1 MNYVTTAPTNPHSFN
16 SPQQV
21 FFLSQNPQNPLPR
34 YSEYPLYARYCSL
47 PPIMVTAKPQPAPA
61 ASSSSYTAPPP
72 RNRFGE
78 NLPKGILPRL
88 PPVDPRPRPI
98 RDFISTRLYKLV
110 LATLYLVYSVYLK
123 LRWTY
128 HTALNRGFSIL
139 YYHHR
144 TPQLIQQD
152 VMEVKA
158 NGKLPKHLSVILEY
172 EKGGLDTLI
181 DEVAEITCW
190 CASAGIKH
198 LSVYEQTGMP
208 SPLL

>member
-1 MNYVTTAPTNPHSFN
+1 MAN
-16 SPQQV
+16 
-21 FFLSQNPQNPLPR
+21 
-34 YSEYPLYARYCSL
+34 
-47 PPIMVTAKPQPAPA
+47 AKLQPAPA
-61 ASSSSYTAPPP
+61 ASSSYTAPPP

-88 PPVDPRPRPI
+88 PPVNPPPRPI
-98 RDFISTRLYKLV
+98 RDFISTRLHKLV

-152 VMEVKA
+152 VMAVKT
-158 NGKLPKHLSVILEY
+158 NGKLPKHLSVIVEY

-208 SPLL
+208 ALLPLIYISPVPT

>member
-1 MNYVTTAPTNPHSFN
+1 
-16 SPQQV
+16 
-21 FFLSQNPQNPLPR
+21 
-34 YSEYPLYARYCSL
+34 
-47 PPIMVTAKPQPAPA
+47 MVTAKPQPAPA

-78 NLPKGILPRL
+78 NLPNGILPRL

-158 NGKLPKHLSVILEY
+158 NGKLPKHLSVIVEY

-208 SPLL
+208 SLPSCNIPVSNLTTPPPRNRSPQILHLNLAPLHRPASPQLLW

>member
-1 MNYVTTAPTNPHSFN
+1 MG
-16 SPQQV
+16 
-21 FFLSQNPQNPLPR
+21 NPL
-34 YSEYPLYARYCSL
+34 S
-47 PPIMVTAKPQPAPA
+47 PPSPPTA
-61 ASSSSYTAPPP
+61 SSSYTAPPP
-72 RNRFGE
+72 RNRVIKKSTE
-78 NLPKGILPRL
+78 ALERERLILPRLGKSTETLERERLILPRL
-88 PPVDPRPRPI
+88 PPIQPVRRPI
-98 RDFISTRLYKLV
+98 HDLIFKLI
-110 LATLYLVYSVYLK
+110 LASLYLVYSVYLK

-152 VMEVKA
+152 VKEVKA
-158 NGKLPKHLSVILEY
+158 KGKLPKHLSVILEY

-198 LSVYEQTGMP
+198 LSVYEQTGII
-208 SPLL
+208 SSLLHFTHTPTHPHTLRVPPQLITARR